1 MTVTRSLVAGE
12 SHRRPVFEIGPAS
25 VLALLLGL
33 FQTGLYLFIR
43 GSAGL
48 RLPLVAIAS
57 VLGAFAGQALAL
69 RLGDPIPI
77 GDFGL
82 VWSSLLSWL
91 GIVLILAATML
102 APAKRT
108 EGR

>member
-1 MTVTRSLVAGE
+1 M
-12 SHRRPVFEIGPAS
+12 PDIGPAP
-25 VLALLLGL
+25 VLALVVGA
-33 FQTGLYLFIR
+33 FHTGLYLFIR

-48 RLPLVAIAS
+48 RLPFVALAAI
-57 VLGAFAGQALAL
+57 LGALAGQALAL

-91 GIVLILAATML
+91 GIVLIVAASAL
-102 APAKRT
+102 APQRRSEPVAR
-108 EGR
+108 R